1 MKNKTI
7 WITGL
12 SGSGKSTLATK
23 IVRKLIKRNYKVI
36 FLDGDQ
42 LRKIFNF
49 KNKNKNYTLK
59 ARLNIA
65 KKYSL
70 LCKEIT
76 DQGLNVVISTISL
89 FSYIHKWNRKNL
101 KDYYEIYLK
110 VPLNIVKKRDSK
122 KIYKNFKKGVFKN
135 VVGLD
140 LKYDEPKKP
149 NLIIENYGIHYPIDS
164 IIKKIIKKNN
174 KI

>member
-12 SGSGKSTLATK
+12 SGSGKSTLAKK
-23 IVRKLIKRNYKVI
+23 IALRLIKDKHKVLL
-36 FLDGDQ
+36 LDGDI
-42 LRKIFNF
+42 LRKIFNL
-49 KNKNKNYTLK
+49 NNNDKNYTLG
-59 ARLNIA
+59 ARLRLA

-76 DQGLNVVISTISL
+76 DQGFNVIISTISL
-89 FSYIHKWNRKNL
+89 FSEVHKWNRKNL
-101 KDYYEIYLK
+101 KNYCEIYLK
-110 VPLNIVKKRDSK
+110 VPMNEIKKRDPK
-122 KIYKNFKKGVFKN
+122 KIYKNFEKGISKN

-149 NLIIENYGIHYPIDS
+149 DIIIENFTIDYPIDS
-164 IIKKIIKKNN
+164 IIKNIIKRK
-174 KI
+174 K